1 MCVLTWYD
9 PGLGEGE
16 GWYSL
21 DQDREQGVLKGTS
34 AYPSGQY
41 DYTHAH
47 TSCSKLL
54 PKATKLHSIT

>member
-1 MCVLTWYD
+1 VCVCVLFTWYD

-34 AYPSGQY
+34 AYPSAQPG
-41 DYTHAH
+41 YTHTHIRRH
-47 TSCSKLL
+47 THTT
-54 PKATKLHSIT
+54 A